1 MTFADVEAAA
11 KELGEQAG
19 KGKDTQIK
27 MLLKVVNGAFHGS
40 VDLQE
45 NKHATDVDDCTK
57 LAETYVTAQSS
68 SVVFDAKA
76 PNQRKLIS
84 TFRTCTKL
92 GQWTKG
98 GNGEPLA
105 TVNELIT
112 MRQKLRAIPGEI
124 KKLDDAANTL
134 LRYARAQLKRDQLI
148 DDKELKTFCYKKDS
162 TLQTPEQIIEGCRK
176 QLLALKDGKAA
187 FGTAQDA
194 SQEIRDAIKNLT
206 ERLKK
211 IADKRGAAKAQV
223 AAAEDAKDIKAGE
236 ELSMSA
242 TFAGYTEEQLLGSLE
257 ALNPAAN
264 FVAAVGEP
272 AAAHYNE
279 FVELA
284 KELPKV

>member
-1 MTFADVEAAA
+1 MTFEIVKAAA
-11 KELGEQAG
+11 VELGEMAG

-27 MLLKVVNGAFHGS
+27 MLLKVVEGAFHGS

-45 NKHATDVDDCTK
+45 NKHGTEIDDCTM
-57 LAETYVTAQSS
+57 LAEAYVTAQSKA
-68 SVVFDAKA
+68 VVFDAKA

-92 GQWTKG
+92 GQWPKG
-98 GNGEPLA
+98 GNGEPLG
-105 TVNELIT
+105 TVNNLIT

-134 LRYARAQLKRDQLI
+134 MRYARAQLKRDQLI
-148 DDKELKTFCYKKDS
+148 DDKEFKTFCYKKDG

-176 QLLALKDGKAA
+176 QLISLKDGKAA
-187 FGTAQDA
+187 SGTAQDA
-194 SQEIRDAIKNLT
+194 SNDVRDAIKSLT

-211 IADKRGAAKAQV
+211 IADKRGAAKQAAFTV
-223 AAAEDAKDIKAGE
+223 EAAADIKAGE
-236 ELSMSA
+236 AISD
-242 TFAGYTEEQLLGSLE
+242 
-257 ALNPAAN
+257 AL
-264 FVAAVGEP
+264 VAAVGAP

-284 KELPKV
+284 KELP